1 MGNYYETDGT
11 TVTKYYYAGAQRF
24 AMRAGSSVYYM
35 LSDQLGSTSITAD
48 GSGNKVSE
56 MRYTACPLRPAP
68 GVLREGE
75 VRYADGTTPNTGFRC
90 LHTDPHSVTIA

>member
-1 MGNYYETDGT
+1 MTTTFVGNYYETDGST
-11 TVTKYYYAGAQRF
+11 ITKYYYAGAARI
-24 AMRAGSSVYYM
+24 AMSVNGTVSYL

-56 MRYTACPLRPAP
+56 MRYRACPLRPAP

-75 VRYADGTTPNTGFRC
+75 VRYTDGTTPGT
-90 LHTDPHSVTIA
+90 